1 MNINSDPNSARSNHS
16 SLCLS
21 TVHIPRGTLLF
32 IYCLLWSM
40 VLVNKNLSSFL
51 CPFSR
56 KPWLLDMFNL
66 ITFLPKIIS
75 LLKFTHT
82 LPLRWLVL
90 FKLHTSSLGLVLF
103 SLTPRTIFL
112 SFYFYENEFNERAEL
127 SMFCSLLYPKVLPAT
142 QRTSYSLVYSINV
155 LIYLF

>member
-1 MNINSDPNSARSNHS
+1 MNINSDSSSTRSNHS

-40 VLVNKNLSSFL
+40 VLANKNLSSFL
-51 CPFSR
+51 CLFSR

-66 ITFLPKIIS
+66 ITSLPKIIS

-82 LPLRWLVL
+82 LPLRWLVP

-103 SLTPRTIFL
+103 SLTPRTVFSLSIFMKM
-112 SFYFYENEFNERAEL
+112 SSTREL
-127 SMFCSLLYPKVLPAT
+127 NFPCFVHCYILRYCLPHREHPIA
-142 QRTSYSLVYSINV
+142 
-155 LIYLF
+155 